1 MLDSLLLIAL
11 VGIAIIIFVANWK
24 LFTKAGEKGWKAL
37 IPIYSTYV
45 KIKITFN
52 GSKNWLISGIILSF
66 FSDLLG
72 VDTTLGLLMFLIA
85 TVINL
90 YVSYSFILRYNT
102 STGMALLSLFFPV
115 IIMSIVAF
123 SNKYQYD
130 EYTEY
135 VEE

>member
-72 VDTTLGLLMFLIA
+72 VSTTLVLLMFLIA